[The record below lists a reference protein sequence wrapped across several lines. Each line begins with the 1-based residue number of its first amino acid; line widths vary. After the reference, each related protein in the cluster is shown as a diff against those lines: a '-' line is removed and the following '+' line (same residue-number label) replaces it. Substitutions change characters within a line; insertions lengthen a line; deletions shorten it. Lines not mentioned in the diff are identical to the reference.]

1 MAPML
6 LIIWNLLRAAL
17 QQALIALVTERLMK
31 DIIIVAL
38 EKLSKKTDNHVDD
51 DIVLLL
57 KRALY
62 PDFEAGQPPSLPEN
76 SSEKNK

>member
-1 MAPML
+1 MPAIL
-6 LIIWNLLRAAL
+6 LVIFNLLRAAL
-17 QQALIALVTERLMK
+17 QQVLISLITERLLK

-51 DIVLLL
+51 DTVLLL

-62 PDFEAGQPPSLPEN
+62 PDFEAGQPPELPKN
-76 SSEKNK
+76 DSEDKK